1 MKCLDQGV
9 DVPEATIAIF
19 MASTQNS
26 QQFVQRRGRV
36 LRKSDRTFKHQA
48 LIYDMVVCPPLD
60 GSPTDSDKNLLSVGL
75 SRAAELAYAAENS
88 DQVIHKL
95 KNYAINYG
103 IEISS
108 VPWLDGTKPIID
120 LDTNENK
127 T

>member
-1 MKCLDQGV
+1 
-9 DVPEATIAIF
+9 
-19 MASTQNS
+19 
-26 QQFVQRRGRV
+26 
-36 LRKSDRTFKHQA
+36 
-48 LIYDMVVCPPLD
+48 MVVCPPLD

>member
-1 MKCLDQGV
+1 
-9 DVPEATIAIF
+9 
-19 MASTQNS
+19 
-26 QQFVQRRGRV
+26 
-36 LRKSDRTFKHQA
+36 
-48 LIYDMVVCPPLD
+48 
-60 GSPTDSDKNLLSVGL
+60 
-75 SRAAELAYAAENS
+75 AAENS